1 MNHEHPLCAHL
12 FHYDPCSDANTSFF
26 ALSSNIPFLVYIT
39 LVPPPEHLSNR
50 RFYDFKK
57 LKHQSIKCC
66 KRGTQKEINDSN
78 PILNQS
84 V

>member
-39 LVPPPEHLSNR
+39 LVPDTHIADTQRPLPYCLTAAEMKKSPQLSE
-50 RFYDFKK
+50 
-57 LKHQSIKCC
+57 L
-66 KRGTQKEINDSN
+66 
-78 PILNQS
+78 L
-84 V
+84 

>member
-39 LVPPPEHLSNR
+39 LVPRYSYRRHPEATALLLNSNGNE
-50 RFYDFKK
+50 KK
-57 LKHQSIKCC
+57 PAIKRAFVEC
-66 KRGTQKEINDSN
+66 
-78 PILNQS
+78 L
-84 V
+84 